1 MATSTATTPAPHPL
15 PDLSHLGSADFERV
29 YEPSDDTFLLVD
41 ALAADAASLQVHSR
55 YTLTLHAHAPML
67 PRSHALTLPRSHALT
82 LGPTLALTR
91 HRRSRP
97 ASASR

>member
-1 MATSTATTPAPHPL
+1 MATTATTPPPQPL

-55 YTLTLHAHAPML
+55 YTPMLHARAPML
-67 PRSHALTLPRSHALT
+67 SRSHALTLPYSHALA
-82 LGPTLALTR
+82 LAPTLALAR
-91 HRRSRP
+91 HRHSRP

>member
-55 YTLTLHAHAPML
+55 YTLTLHA

-82 LGPTLALTR
+82 VAPTLAPTR